1 MKIIDV
7 HSHWGTKR
15 GYPLQTPAER
25 EQQKVTWNSQ
35 VNYHSEA
42 EMAQYFRDS
51 GVQAILDFGFAKFLP
66 MEETRALHDY
76 AFETEAAHRDVIL
89 RHWIPTDP
97 RAGEAA
103 LRELR
108 RCIDKRIGFLGY
120 GVSASLSPPAS
131 DPLYDPFYKLCI
143 EANIA
148 VLIFVG
154 TTRFRRP
161 LRWERILTTRSP
173 PRRGSA
179 PGSLNRSPFSCT
191 SAPSGASC
199 TAGRRN

>member
-1 MKIIDV
+1 MKVIDV

-51 GVQAILDFGFAKFLP
+51 GVQAVLDFGFSKFLP
-66 MEETRALHDY
+66 MDEARALHDY

-89 RHWIPTDP
+89 GHWIHIDP
-97 RAGEAA
+97 RSGEAG

-131 DPLYDPFYKLCI
+131 DPLYAPFYKLCI
-143 EANIA
+143 EANIP
-148 VLIFVG
+148 VLICRGQVIW
-154 TTRFRRP
+154 RFS
-161 LRWERILTTRSP
+161 IH
-173 PRRGSA
+173 
-179 PGSLNRSPFSCT
+179 
-191 SAPSGASC
+191 
-199 TAGRRN
+199 